1 MSTEKD
7 AAPADPGSMHRFTV
21 SQRIE
26 HLILAVSFTVLSLTG
41 LPQFFAP
48 NHAATWLIEFFG
60 GIEKTR
66 IIHRWASVVFSAL
79 AVYHFIVVAYRI
91 YVRRVAWTMAPG
103 PKDITDAWHLL
114 RYNAFLAPDPPHM
127 PRYSF
132 TEKVEY
138 WALIWGGV
146 IMAMTGFMLWNP
158 LITTRFLPGQ
168 FIPAAKAAH
177 GGEAILAVL
186 AIIVWHFYNVH
197 VKFFNKSMF
206 TGKLSKHQMEEEHGD
221 ELEQLVSGFTP
232 PVSDPRDVRR
242 RRMLFIPAAVAF
254 AAGGIGSIYWAAT
267 AENTAIQTLPAVTKP
282 QVSGPE
288 TSSPL
293 PGGKLPAVSAP
304 LIPHP
309 VEGQE
314 QCNGCHSRSAL
325 KPMPKSHEGRPV
337 ASCQICHRPGP
348 VRETPKP
355 DRRETSAGKPS
366 PIPHSI
372 EGDMYKNCT
381 QCHGAGMFKPFPAN
395 HAKFSAQS
403 CTACHR
409 PAAKVDE

>member
-1 MSTEKD
+1 MSAKKD
-7 AAPADPGSMHRFTV
+7 ASSAGSGPVSRFTV

-41 LPQFFAP
+41 LPQFYAP
-48 NHAATWLIEFFG
+48 NRAATWLIEFFG

-66 IIHRWASVVFSAL
+66 IIHRWAAAVFSAL
-79 AVYHFIVVAYRI
+79 AVYHFIAVGYKVI
-91 YVRRVAWTMAPG
+91 VKRVDRTMVPG
-103 PKDITDAWHLL
+103 LKDITDVWHLL
-114 RYNAFLAPDPPHM
+114 RYNAFRTPDPPQM
-127 PRYSF
+127 PRYNF

-146 IMAMTGFMLWNP
+146 IMAVTGFMLWNP
-158 LITTRFLPGQ
+158 LITTSFLPGQ

-186 AIIVWHFYNVH
+186 AIIIWHFYNVH
-197 VKFFNKSMF
+197 VKMFNKSMF
-206 TGKLSKHQMEEEHGD
+206 TGKMSKHQMEEEHGY
-221 ELEQLVSGFTP
+221 EFEKLISGVTP
-232 PVSDPRDVRR
+232 PGPDPRDLRR
-242 RRMLFIPAAVAF
+242 RRLLFIPAAVAF
-254 AAGGIGSIYWAAT
+254 AGAGVGSIYWAAT
-267 AENTAIQTLPAVTKP
+267 AENTATQTLPAAAKP

-288 TSSPL
+288 TLSAV
-293 PGGKLPAVSAP
+293 PGGKPTVVSAP

-309 VEGQE
+309 VKGQE
-314 QCNGCHSRSAL
+314 QCNSCHSRSGL

-337 ASCQICHRPGP
+337 ASCKICHRPGP
-348 VRETPKP
+348 IREAPKSSQG
-355 DRRETSAGKPS
+355 ETAAGKPS
-366 PIPHSI
+366 AIPHSI

-395 HAKFSAQS
+395 HASFSAQS

-409 PAAKVDE
+409 PAAKAGE